1 MTLLT
6 IREAAAAIRMSE
18 GWIKKAIRDGNLQ
31 ALHFGRSV
39 RIRPEALEEY
49 ILKIAGDTES
59 RGAKLRAV
67 ATNVYPLNQRHAD
80 GD

>member
-18 GWIKKAIRDGNLQ
+18 GWIKAAIRDGKLQ

-49 ILKIAGDTES
+49 ILEIAGATES
-59 RGAKLRAV
+59 RGQKLRAV
-67 ATNVYPLNQRHAD
+67 ATTVKQRFQ
-80 GD
+80 